1 MKKKHS
7 ILICIILVL
16 ALCSGTMTVLA
27 ADENQIIGPGE
38 TYEGDLF
45 YFGGYSFT
53 NDGTVKGDIL
63 LLSQTL
69 TNRGSVEGDIIGYSM
84 DANITGD
91 VDGSVRIAGT
101 NANISSKIARNLMI
115 FGNSVLISDQTVI
128 GKNAYI
134 YGGSIK
140 SLAHVKGD
148 THIYASNV
156 ILGGTY
162 EGNVTLNNM
171 GEGTTLDFTP
181 GTVIKGKLI
190 YKGLSKPS
198 IPTGVEIGGL
208 EFVALDPASG
218 QQKPVFDFLTLFKK
232 LVTLLVYYLFGLLL
246 YKLFP
251 RFFVRTGDFIAAK
264 PLSAVGIG
272 IASLG
277 TLVGSVLLLIIIFLL
292 TLVLL
297 NLSIFAFSGLVIVF
311 FTAVITVF
319 STLPVSLWLG
329 GRLTRHKGTVPGKLA
344 IGLGVISVIRLAF
357 ELLAVVP
364 SVGFIFG
371 LLKFI
376 LNLAI
381 WLFGAGAI
389 LKVAYEMLKSA
400 NRQAEAEQAEQ
411 TDQIDI
417 MPL

>member
-1 MKKKHS
+1 MICM
-7 ILICIILVL
+7 ILIL
-16 ALCSGTMTVLA
+16 ALCSGTLAVLA
-27 ADENQIIGPGE
+27 ADENQIVGPGE
-38 TYEGDLF
+38 THEGDLF

-63 LLSQTL
+63 LASQSL
-69 TNRGSVEGDIIGYSM
+69 ISRGSVEGDIIGYAM
-84 DANITGD
+84 DVNITGD
-91 VDGSVRIAGT
+91 IDGSIRIAST
-101 NANISSKIARNLMI
+101 TANISSKVARNLMI
-115 FGNSVLISDQTVI
+115 FGNNVIISDQTII
-128 GKNAYI
+128 GRNAYI
-134 YGGSIK
+134 LGGSVKCLAFIK
-140 SLAHVKGD
+140 GNTD
-148 THIYASNV
+148 IYASNV

-190 YKGLSKPS
+190 YKGLSRPI
-198 IPTGVEIGGL
+198 IPAGVEVGGV
-208 EFVALDPASG
+208 EFIALDPAIG

-232 LVTLLVYYLFGLLL
+232 LVTILVYYLFALLL
-246 YKLFP
+246 YKMFP

-272 IASLG
+272 IATLG
-277 TLVGSVLLLIIIFLL
+277 TLVGSVLLLIIIYLL

-297 NLSIFAFSGLVIVF
+297 NISVVAFMGLVMAF
-311 FTAVITVF
+311 FAAVITVF
-319 STLPVSLWLG
+319 SSLPVSLWLG
-329 GRLTRHKGTVPGKLA
+329 GRLTRQKGTVQGKVA
-344 IGLGVISVIRLAF
+344 IGLGIISLIRLAL
-357 ELLAVVP
+357 EYLAVVP

-371 LLKFI
+371 LLQFI
-376 LNLAI
+376 FNLAI

-389 LKVAYEMLKSA
+389 LKVSYEMLKSA

-411 TDQIDI
+411 IDQIDI